1 MMKKVDVIVVGQG
14 LAGTLIAHD
23 LIEARQ
29 SVVLIDVNL
38 KASATRVA
46 AGLINPVG
54 MKRCIPSHNAHQYFP
69 KAIER
74 FLEIEQKLDTKF
86 LDVKSILRIFANQEV
101 KHDWQ
106 IKFSNTNMDRYIS
119 RFYED
124 NTYPFLNDNHGS
136 AEVYPSAHINLPTF
150 LDKSREYFK
159 SVCLL
164 LEERFDFSKFDPKK
178 GIYKSLKSDRII
190 FCEGFRLKDNP
201 YFMSLP
207 LSPTKGEVIT
217 IRIPSL
223 KYFDKI
229 ISKGVYILPLGN
241 HFYKVGAT
249 YNHTDLTDEPTT
261 DGQSFLREKISEILS
276 VEYKVIS
283 IAAGV
288 RPTVKDRKTLVGLH
302 PKYHKIGVFNGLGT
316 RGALQGPLLS
326 AEFCAVL
333 VGNQKNTQNID
344 NQRFTRFFTSQK

>member
-1 MMKKVDVIVVGQG
+1 MKKVDVIVVGQG

-29 SVVLIDVNL
+29 SVVVIDVNL

-74 FLEIEQKLDTKF
+74 FLEIEQKLDTNF
-86 LDVKSILRIFANQEV
+86 LEIKSILRMFANQEV

-119 RFYED
+119 RFFED

-159 SVCLL
+159 SKRIL
-164 LEERFDFSKFDPKK
+164 LEERFDFSQFDPNQV
-178 GIYKSLKSDRII
+178 IYKSLKHI
-190 FCEGFRLKDNP
+190 F
-201 YFMSLP
+201 
-207 LSPTKGEVIT
+207 
-217 IRIPSL
+217 
-223 KYFDKI
+223 
-229 ISKGVYILPLGN
+229 
-241 HFYKVGAT
+241 
-249 YNHTDLTDEPTT
+249 
-261 DGQSFLREKISEILS
+261 
-276 VEYKVIS
+276 
-283 IAAGV
+283 
-288 RPTVKDRKTLVGLH
+288 
-302 PKYHKIGVFNGLGT
+302 
-316 RGALQGPLLS
+316 
-326 AEFCAVL
+326 
-333 VGNQKNTQNID
+333 
-344 NQRFTRFFTSQK
+344 

>member
-1 MMKKVDVIVVGQG
+1 MKKVDVIVVGQG
-14 LAGTLIAHD
+14 IAGTLIAHD

-29 SVVLIDVNL
+29 SVVVIDVKL

-74 FLEIEQKLDTKF
+74 YLEIEQKLDTNF
-86 LDVKSILRIFANQEV
+86 LEVKPILRLFANQEV

-106 IKFSNTNMDRYIS
+106 IKFSNTNMDRYIAK
-119 RFYED
+119 FIEC
-124 NTYPFLNDNHGS
+124 NTYPFLNDIAGS
-136 AEVYPSAHINLPTF
+136 AEVYPSAHIDLPTF

-159 SVCLL
+159 SECFL
-164 LEERFDFSKFDPKK
+164 LEERFDFSQFDPKQ
-178 GIYKSLKSDRII
+178 GIYKFLKSDRII

-201 YFMSLP
+201 YFNTLP
-207 LSPTKGEVIT
+207 LSPTKGEVMT

-223 KYFDKI
+223 VYFDKI

-241 HFYKVGAT
+241 HLYLVGAT
-249 YNHTDLTDEPTT
+249 YNHTDLTDGLTHE
-261 DGQSFLREKISEILS
+261 GQSFLRDKISDILT

-283 IAAGV
+283 SVAGV
-288 RPTVKDRKTLVGLH
+288 RPTVKDRKTLIGLH
-302 PKYHKIGVFNGLGT
+302 PKHHKIGVFNGLGT

-326 AEFCAVL
+326 SEFSAIL
-333 VGNQKNTQNID
+333 VGDQKNTQNAD
-344 NQRFTRFFTSQK
+344 NQRFARFFTP